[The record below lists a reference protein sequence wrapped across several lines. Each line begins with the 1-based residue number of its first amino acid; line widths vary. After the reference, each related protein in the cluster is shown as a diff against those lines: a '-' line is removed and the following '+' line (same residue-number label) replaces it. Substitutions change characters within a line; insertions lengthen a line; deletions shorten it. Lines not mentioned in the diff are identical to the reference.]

1 MDTMIFQNMFFKHD
15 WVSRYSLSNSSR
27 RTCIF
32 PSDFFFT
39 KDLQLFKNTSILICT
54 YTGPVNWAFVS
65 SLLILIDAFHLCLI
79 DQKAHF
85 HIHI

>member
-1 MDTMIFQNMFFKHD
+1 MIGSLDTLYQTQAEERAYFQA
-15 WVSRYSLSNSSR
+15 
-27 RTCIF
+27 I
-32 PSDFFFT
+32 FFT

-85 HIHI
+85 HIHK

>member
-1 MDTMIFQNMFFKHD
+1 MIGYLDTLYQTQAEERD
-15 WVSRYSLSNSSR
+15 
-27 RTCIF
+27 
-32 PSDFFFT
+32 
-39 KDLQLFKNTSILICT
+39 TSILICT

-85 HIHI
+85 HIHK